1 MKAPIE
7 NRRRTPRAK
16 LSVPFRIRFFDP
28 NCPEEIGKT
37 SDVSREGLYFE
48 TSARGY
54 LEQFF
59 QNRKVGVIR
68 NFQPGELL
76 HLEETGQIMRV
87 YDLPDGKLG
96 VSIHILQGI
105 KPEIT
110 KVHDSSNAKT

>member
-1 MKAPIE
+1 MKAPIK

-16 LSVPFRIRFFDP
+16 LSLPFRIRFFDP

-54 LEQFF
+54 LEQYF

-68 NFQPGELL
+68 NFQSWELM

-87 YDLPDGKLG
+87 DDLPDGKLG
-96 VSIHILQGI
+96 VAIHILARV

-110 KVHDSSNAKT
+110 ELRNRSSAKT